1 MKVICSYILMY
12 AFIWLYVYTNIGELN
27 KTAGEIIIQKICWVF
42 SASGP
47 SRVPSL
53 IGNQE
58 TYQ

>member
-1 MKVICSYILMY
+1 MY

-42 SASGP
+42 LASGP

-53 IGNQE
+53 IGNQKPISKNAN
-58 TYQ
+58 